1 MRAVFSV
8 FDKDGDGHITVD
20 ELKQAMT
27 QLGEEISQEELDGMI
42 READVDKDGK
52 VDYNEFVRV
61 LKEK

>member
-1 MRAVFSV
+1 M
-8 FDKDGDGHITVD
+8 D

-52 VDYNEFVRV
+52 VDYNEFVRM